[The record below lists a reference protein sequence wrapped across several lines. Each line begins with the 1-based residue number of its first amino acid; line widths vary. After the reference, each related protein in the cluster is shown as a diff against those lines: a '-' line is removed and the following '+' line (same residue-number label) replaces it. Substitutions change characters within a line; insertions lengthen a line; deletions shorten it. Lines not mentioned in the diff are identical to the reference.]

1 MEIFKKIKNSK
12 FFKIVSNLYILISV
26 VFFIWIFFIDSNSIL
41 VNIKLNKEISE
52 LKERKDILEN
62 QIQIDKKIISNLQNP
77 DSLEKYAREKL
88 YMKKENE
95 EIFIIELKNSL
106 KRHERV
112 ELRDVFSMEPRL
124 YKART
129 ARNPKTKEKVYINEK
144 YSIVFKTSKM
154 WSKKINDEK

>member
-62 QIQIDKKIISNLQNP
+62 QIQMDKKIISNLQNP

-88 YMKKENE
+88 YMKKDNE
-95 EIFIIELKNSL
+95 EIFIIE
-106 KRHERV
+106 
-112 ELRDVFSMEPRL
+112 F
-124 YKART
+124 
-129 ARNPKTKEKVYINEK
+129 EK
-144 YSIVFKTSKM
+144 
-154 WSKKINDEK
+154 

>member
-62 QIQIDKKIISNLQNP
+62 QIQMDKKIISNLQNP

-95 EIFIIELKNSL
+95 EIFII
-106 KRHERV
+106 
-112 ELRDVFSMEPRL
+112 
-124 YKART
+124 
-129 ARNPKTKEKVYINEK
+129 
-144 YSIVFKTSKM
+144 
-154 WSKKINDEK
+154 

>member
-1 MEIFKKIKNSK
+1 MST
-12 FFKIVSNLYILISV
+12 
-26 VFFIWIFFIDSNSIL
+26 
-41 VNIKLNKEISE
+41 NKSE
-52 LKERKDILEN
+52 LINLLSKNYPNFLKKDLR
-62 QIQIDKKIISNLQNP
+62 KII
-77 DSLEKYAREKL
+77 K
-88 YMKKENE
+88 
-95 EIFIIELKNSL
+95 IFIKKLKNSL

>member
-1 MEIFKKIKNSK
+1 MEIFKKIKSSK

-62 QIQIDKKIISNLQNP
+62 QIQMDKKIISNLQNP

-95 EIFIIELKNSL
+95 EIFIIE
-106 KRHERV
+106 
-112 ELRDVFSMEPRL
+112 F
-124 YKART
+124 
-129 ARNPKTKEKVYINEK
+129 EK
-144 YSIVFKTSKM
+144 
-154 WSKKINDEK
+154 

>member
-12 FFKIVSNLYILISV
+12 FFNIVSNLYILISV

-41 VNIKLNKEISE
+41 VNIKLNKEIRE

-62 QIQIDKKIISNLQNP
+62 QIQMDKKIISNLQNP

-95 EIFIIELKNSL
+95 EIFIIE
-106 KRHERV
+106 
-112 ELRDVFSMEPRL
+112 F
-124 YKART
+124 
-129 ARNPKTKEKVYINEK
+129 EK
-144 YSIVFKTSKM
+144 
-154 WSKKINDEK
+154 

>member
-1 MEIFKKIKNSK
+1 MEIFKKIRNSK

-41 VNIKLNKEISE
+41 VNIKLNKEIRE

-62 QIQIDKKIISNLQNP
+62 QIQMDKKIISNLQNR

-95 EIFIIELKNSL
+95 EIFIIE
-106 KRHERV
+106 
-112 ELRDVFSMEPRL
+112 F
-124 YKART
+124 
-129 ARNPKTKEKVYINEK
+129 EK
-144 YSIVFKTSKM
+144 
-154 WSKKINDEK
+154 